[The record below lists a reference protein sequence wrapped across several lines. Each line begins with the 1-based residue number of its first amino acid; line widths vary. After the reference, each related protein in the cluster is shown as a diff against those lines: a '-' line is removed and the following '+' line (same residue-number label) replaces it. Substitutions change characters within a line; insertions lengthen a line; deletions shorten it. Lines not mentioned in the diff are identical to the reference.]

1 MRKKKEDWKEKY
13 SSSIKYDAENT
24 LRINFKFNKKT
35 DADILEAFNNAPSK
49 QGFVKDAIRF
59 YLAHKDEI
67 QED

>member
-13 SSSIKYDAENT
+13 SSSIKYDAANT